1 MNKLTSQHL
10 MIGFALI
17 ILALLIYLI
26 ISPCRE
32 HLDPIEGSLSVEETE
47 KQLIEIRKK
56 YPHYDLAVAGVTVS
70 PKITVLDEKEM

>member
-32 HLDPIEGSLSVEETE
+32 HLHP
-47 KQLIEIRKK
+47 
-56 YPHYDLAVAGVTVS
+56 
-70 PKITVLDEKEM
+70 DEKKIADEIKLQKQAFMKENPSIKVG